1 LGGGS
6 GDERNRKREGKAIK
20 RGRARGLRRGRSTAR
35 PAREAAR
42 EEWTHH
48 AAGRSSQGTSRGIH
62 SGAGPTFPSGGET
75 EGPGSG
81 AREGLSVSS
90 SVSFPRDDGG
100 GESGGR
106 RTGLVQA
113 MGWAPPAVGAVVVV
127 GEMPHGRSPPEGG
140 EARGRGGKE
149 RSKRDGRAGARVV
162 VVVVGICGGGER
174 ARALWGEHSAGIEG

>member
-1 LGGGS
+1 
-6 GDERNRKREGKAIK
+6 
-20 RGRARGLRRGRSTAR
+20 LRRGRSTAR

-113 MGWAPPAVGAVVVV
+113 MGWAPPTVGAVVVV

-140 EARGRGGKE
+140 EARGRVGRGEVNGTGGQAREWWLWLLVFVGEE
-149 RSKRDGRAGARVV
+149 RGRGRY
-162 VVVVGICGGGER
+162 GESIQQ
-174 ARALWGEHSAGIEG
+174 A